1 MAPIPCMGLGKAFAP
16 QRQEHSHAPPVL
28 VWPVPW
34 VMRAA
39 LLLLLFWLWLVELP
53 GWDWF
58 GDCWFGCCWLD
69 DCWLGDCWLVEPPA
83 CCCCCG
89 VATLEA
95 AGAGTAAAAAAPEAA
110 AAPADAPAVP
120 VVLATCI
127 MADILNAAC
136 VLAPCPGMLGLIL
149 NVMPLPLPQCG
160 LGVFCRQ

>member
-1 MAPIPCMGLGKAFAP
+1 MAPIPCIALGKAFAP

-39 LLLLLFWLWLVELP
+39 LLFWLWLAELP
-53 GWDWF
+53 GW
-58 GDCWFGCCWLD
+58 GWLD
-69 DCWLGDCWLVEPPA
+69 DCWLDVEPPAWGWLGDCWLIDPPA
-83 CCCCCG
+83 CCCCG
-89 VATLEA
+89 VATLDDA
-95 AGAGTAAAAAAPEAA
+95 VGGTAAAPEAA
-110 AAPADAPAVP
+110 GAPAAAAAPVVP
-120 VVLATCI
+120 VVVLATCI
-127 MADILNAAC
+127 MADALNAAC